1 MNSKEIL
8 KKIADEKNF
17 IGVDSIINKI
27 LTDATLEAEKGNYS
41 MYIDKYFN
49 GCSYNVKYEIV
60 KILESEPYNFYIE
73 RYSDTIEQK
82 IYIILKWL

>member
-1 MNSKEIL
+1 MTSKEIL
-8 KKIADEKNF
+8 KKIADQKNF
-17 IGVDSIINKI
+17 RGTDNIINKI

-73 RYSDTIEQK
+73 RYSDIKEQN
-82 IYIILKWL
+82 IYIILQWS

>member
-17 IGVDSIINKI
+17 IGADSIINKI

-49 GCSYNVKYEIV
+49 GCSHNVKYEIV

>member
-1 MNSKEIL
+1 
-8 KKIADEKNF
+8 
-17 IGVDSIINKI
+17 
-27 LTDATLEAEKGNYS
+27 